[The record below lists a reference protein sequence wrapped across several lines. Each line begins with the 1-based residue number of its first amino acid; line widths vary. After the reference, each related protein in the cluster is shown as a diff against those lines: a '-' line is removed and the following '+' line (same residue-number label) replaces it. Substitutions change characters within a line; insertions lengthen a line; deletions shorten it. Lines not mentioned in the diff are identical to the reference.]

1 MLGPICRH
9 AEDLAPL
16 TSVIVTQYQLSE
28 IITLL
33 QVLLGANT
41 GLLNLAATDTAA
53 LSQCSFHLLTTRLG
67 GNSVSPTDPEVTM
80 CLQRVRG
87 GIQY

>member
-1 MLGPICRH
+1 M
-9 AEDLAPL
+9 
-16 TSVIVTQYQLSE
+16 TV
-28 IITLL
+28 

-53 LSQCSFHLLTTRLG
+53 LSQCSFHLLTTRVG
-67 GNSVSPTDPEVTM
+67 GNSSVSPTDPEVTM

-87 GIQY
+87 GIILV

>member
-1 MLGPICRH
+1 M
-9 AEDLAPL
+9 
-16 TSVIVTQYQLSE
+16 TV
-28 IITLL
+28 

-53 LSQCSFHLLTTRLG
+53 LSQCSFHLLTTRVG

-80 CLQRVRG
+80 CLQRVRDEEIG
-87 GIQY
+87 LVTILMFPCLGCALYRGLLWGHG

>member
-1 MLGPICRH
+1 M
-9 AEDLAPL
+9 
-16 TSVIVTQYQLSE
+16 
-28 IITLL
+28 
-33 QVLLGANT
+33 LLGANT

-80 CLQRVRG
+80 CLQRVRVRDE
-87 GIQY
+87 

>member
-1 MLGPICRH
+1 M
-9 AEDLAPL
+9 
-16 TSVIVTQYQLSE
+16 SV
-28 IITLL
+28 

-53 LSQCSFHLLTTRLG
+53 LSQCSFHLLTTRVG

-87 GIQY
+87 GIILV